1 MFKGEVQLDKVYRIK
16 DSREVRLEKEKSGS
30 KVKSSENLNL

>member
-1 MFKGEVQLDKVYRIK
+1 MFKGEVQLDKVYTIK
-16 DSREVRLEKEKSGS
+16 VSGEVRLEKEKSGS